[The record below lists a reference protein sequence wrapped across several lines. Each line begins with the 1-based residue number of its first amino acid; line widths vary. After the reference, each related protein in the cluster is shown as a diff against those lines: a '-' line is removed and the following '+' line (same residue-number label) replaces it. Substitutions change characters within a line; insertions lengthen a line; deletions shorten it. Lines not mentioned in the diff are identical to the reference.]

1 MNIKLRSILYSAL
14 VILFFSNANN
24 LFAFSVWDYGD
35 KDSSIQLYDFEISD
49 LYEADGDTIDK
60 ILYPSGMQLPTK
72 YMDVLDFVPYK
83 DISIDNIVS
92 NFLNKYFSNA
102 EGKFTYA
109 EYKAAE
115 RFVYFRS
122 ILSMW
127 DESNTIVNSL
137 FNIKNVFDWSMDGY
151 FTVPVI
157 EDATKLNNLFKVYGG
172 LFGELSAG
180 NNVSNYSDLYDKL
193 FLDRGHNIIL
203 TLGEEFIICDLTL
216 SSVPMNNV
224 VGDYSEFLQNY
235 PNIWSY
241 LGIRLEP
248 SDFYIDYDSDCMFT
262 KEEIEYI
269 EIIESKSFLSVNMK
283 QEEEAEEVFID
294 NKNGYSNKTV
304 NEIVSNSLSFNY
316 NNFSTNK
323 KYNFRDYFIV
333 ISLIFVFVSISIFW
347 VIHTISVNKDPLRKW
362 LR

>member
-1 MNIKLRSILYSAL
+1 MNTKLISVLCSVL
-14 VILFFSNANN
+14 VVLFFSNANN
-24 LFAFSVWDYGD
+24 LFAFSVWEFGG
-35 KDSSIQLYDFEISD
+35 KGNPIQLSSFEISE
-49 LYEADGDTIDK
+49 LYEADGDTMDK

-83 DISIDNIVS
+83 NISINNIVGD
-92 NFLNKYFSNA
+92 FLNKYFSNA

-122 ILSMW
+122 MISMW
-127 DESNTIVNSL
+127 DESNVIVNSL
-137 FNIKNVFDWSMDGY
+137 SNIKNVFDWSMDGY

-172 LFGELSAG
+172 LFEELSFG

-193 FLDRGHNIIL
+193 FLDRGRNIIL
-203 TLGEEFIICDLTL
+203 TLGAEFIVCDLTH

-235 PNIWSY
+235 PNIWNY

-248 SDFYIDYDSDCMFT
+248 SDFYIDYDSECMFN

-269 EIIESKSFLSVNMK
+269 EFIESKSFLSVDMK
-283 QEEEAEEVFID
+283 KEEAKEVPTD
-294 NKNGYSNKTV
+294 NKSEYEIKTV
-304 NEIVSNSLSFNY
+304 NEIVSNSSSFNY
-316 NNFSTNK
+316 NHFSTKK
-323 KYNFRDYFIV
+323 KYNFRDYFVV
-333 ISLIFVFVSISIFW
+333 ISFIFVFVSISIFW
-347 VIHTISVNKDPLRKW
+347 VIHTINVNKDPLRKR